1 LACLDQSSAAKTL
14 KSKTTR
20 TLFEFY
26 NNEIKQ
32 GFAIQQTCG
41 MPACSAAAVDPLI
54 YRQREATKKK
64 N

>member
-1 LACLDQSSAAKTL
+1 L